1 MGRNTLE
8 SDIRRDNSH
17 AADIR
22 KRQKNAYDAEEGA
35 KKVERAKKADKF
47 SEEAQFSSLDFTLI
61 NQLIAE
67 RKATRNEDD

>member
-35 KKVERAKKADKF
+35 KKVDKF